1 MSQSKTDIT
10 KQIKYTKMNKTKPT
24 RLTLKDLSNIVES
37 TAKRVVNES
46 VDQSRE
52 IQLAYKEIQ
61 QMGKHLSSIGLRLDG
76 TPYYKQYQR
85 IKDEMVKLNNALIA
99 YMKGV
104 RK

>member
-1 MSQSKTDIT
+1 MTMK
-10 KQIKYTKMNKTKPT
+10 KQKIT
-24 RLTLKDLSNIVES
+24 RLTLNDLSRLVEN
-37 TAKRVVNES
+37 TAKRVMKES

-76 TPYYKQYQR
+76 TPYYQQYQR
-85 IKDEMVKLNNALIA
+85 MKDEMIKLNNALIA
-99 YMKGV
+99 HLKGG

>member
-10 KQIKYTKMNKTKPT
+10 KQIKYTKMNKKIT
-24 RLTLKDLSNIVES
+24 RLTMNDLSRLVET
-37 TAKRVVNES
+37 TAKRVMKES
-46 VDQSRE
+46 INQDRE

-76 TPYYKQYQR
+76 TPYYQQYQR
-85 IKDEMVKLNNALIA
+85 MKDEVVKLNNALITHL
-99 YMKGV
+99 KGG